1 MTGPVVDTAKGPAM
15 AQAPGELSLRIAD
28 MGAEARDVL
37 RLELVDPRGGDLP
50 VFEPGAHLDVH
61 LPNGLVRQYSLANDA
76 RERHRYVIGVGRAA
90 PGRGGSACVHTE
102 LRPGMALR
110 CGAPVNHFP
119 LVPDAPRYLF
129 IAGGI
134 GITPILSMV
143 RWCEAAGRPWRLVYA
158 ARNRSRL
165 AFYEDLAPFG
175 GKVQWHCD
183 DEAGGPLPAARLV
196 AEAGAGTHIYCCG
209 PAPLMEA
216 VRDAPGAVPAAARH
230 FEWFAAPQRSEPDA
244 AAGGFWVELRRSQRR
259 FHVPPERSILEVL
272 EANGLSIPFSCREGL
287 CGTCETAVCEGEPEH
302 RDYVYPESERP
313 GLRRLLVC
321 VSRSRTPGLVL
332 DL

>member
-1 MTGPVVDTAKGPAM
+1 MTGQM
-15 AQAPGELSLRIAD
+15 MGELSLRIAY

-37 RLELVDPRGGDLP
+37 RLELVDAHGAELP
-50 VFEPGAHLDVH
+50 TFEPGAHLDVH
-61 LPNGLVRQYSLANDA
+61 LPNGLVRQYSLTNDPC
-76 RERHRYVIGVGRAA
+76 ERHRYVIGVGRAV

-110 CGAPVNHFP
+110 CSAPVNHFA
-119 LVPDAPRYLF
+119 LVPDAARYLF

-143 RWCEAAGRPWRLVYA
+143 RWCEARAKPWRLVHA

-175 GKVQWHCD
+175 DKVRWHHD

-196 AEAGAGTHIYCCG
+196 GEASADTHIYCCG

-216 VRDAPGAVPAAARH
+216 VRDAPGAVPASARH
-230 FEWFAAPQRSEPDA
+230 FEWFSAPAQLAPEAATD
-244 AAGGFWVELRRSQRR
+244 GFWVALRQSRRR
-259 FHVPPERSILEVL
+259 FHVPPGRSILEVL
-272 EANGLSIPFSCREGL
+272 EDNGLSVPFSCREGL

-313 GLRRLLVC
+313 GLRRLLIC
-321 VSRSRTPGLVL
+321 VSRSRTPELVL

>member
-1 MTGPVVDTAKGPAM
+1 MGD
-15 AQAPGELSLRIAD
+15 LNLRIAD
-28 MGAEARDVL
+28 MGAEAREVM
-37 RLELVDPRGGDLP
+37 RLELVEPNGGELP
-50 VFEPGAHLDVH
+50 AFEPGAHLNLH
-61 LPNGLVRQYSLANDA
+61 LPNGLVRQYSLANDP

-90 PGRGGSACVHTE
+90 PGRGGSACVHSQ

-119 LVPDAPRYLF
+119 LVPDAAAYLF

-143 RWCEAAGRPWRLVYA
+143 RWCEARGKPWRLVYA

-165 AFYEDLAPFG
+165 AFYEELAPFG
-175 GKVQWHCD
+175 DKVRWHND

-196 AEAGAGTHIYCCG
+196 GEASADTHIYCCG

-216 VRDAPGAVPAAARH
+216 VRDAPGAVPAMARH
-230 FEWFAAPQRSEPDA
+230 FEWFSAPQQPASAAPAD
-244 AAGGFWVELRRSQRR
+244 GFWVELRQSQRR
-259 FHVPPERSILEVL
+259 LHVPSERSILEVL
-272 EANGLSIPFSCREGL
+272 EENGLSVPFSCREGL
-287 CGTCETAVCEGEPEH
+287 CGTCEIGVCGGEPEH
-302 RDYVYPESERP
+302 RDYVYPEAERP

-321 VSRSRTPGLVL
+321 VSRSRTPELVL